1 MYDNTLEEQEQFRP
15 FFHYPSILL
24 LCHHR
29 QLEHTFVER
38 EHMNDALARELRY
51 KMW

>member
-24 LCHHR
+24 SCYCA
-29 QLEHTFVER
+29 TIA
-38 EHMNDALARELRY
+38 N
-51 KMW
+51 